1 MKTTILNCPNAT
13 TKDDHDL
20 YLEITA
26 TTQWCEPID
35 LQFHHVQGHQDTKA
49 NRPLTIPEQLNVE
62 CDKRAKQYVMTTPI
76 KSTTYGNPAL
86 PTAQPHLRIGG
97 KIICRKVHCCLRH
110 QIATPTYYSYLQK
123 KFTWNSHELT
133 HIHWMILGSSL
144 DSFNPSDQRCLVHFL
159 NGKLPLHDFKAHPHL
174 GSHLCPSCQR
184 EPEDKRHFLQCN
196 QPEQTAK
203 FEEMKANLT
212 TLTQNMGLHPC
223 LATSLWLGLRTIRNG
238 SNYPDIIQDLPYP
251 LQGAIQKQ
259 SRLGW
264 DQLYYGRITTTWA
277 NAIDEMHL
285 TLKLTGT
292 QVMTKIVRIIWES
305 VLEQW
310 KVRNHHLH
318 QNAAELDH
326 PNYQQAITTLYEQRH
341 QLPPAAQEALY
352 RQPLEV
358 ILDQPAPRLQKMGAK
373 RPPILYTTT

>member
-1 MKTTILNCPNAT
+1 
-13 TKDDHDL
+13 
-20 YLEITA
+20 
-26 TTQWCEPID
+26 
-35 LQFHHVQGHQDTKA
+35 
-49 NRPLTIPEQLNVE
+49 
-62 CDKRAKQYVMTTPI
+62 
-76 KSTTYGNPAL
+76 
-86 PTAQPHLRIGG
+86 
-97 KIICRKVHCCLRH
+97 
-110 QIATPTYYSYLQK
+110 
-123 KFTWNSHELT
+123 
-133 HIHWMILGSSL
+133 
-144 DSFNPSDQRCLVHFL
+144 
-159 NGKLPLHDFKAHPHL
+159 
-174 GSHLCPSCQR
+174 
-184 EPEDKRHFLQCN
+184 
-196 QPEQTAK
+196 
-203 FEEMKANLT
+203 MKANLT

-277 NAIDEMHL
+277 NAIDEMHP

-318 QNAAELDH
+318 QNAAELDC

-358 ILDQPAPRLQKMGAK
+358 ILDQPAPRLQKWAQRGHQYFTQQLKAAK
-373 RPPILYTTT
+373 TQARIHTQDIRNFFQQTNQTTEDLQPL